1 MLRPLS
7 EPGSCPSLGTAPHP
21 DHLPRCPSR
30 LQGLAQGRCSANI
43 NNRLMTG
50 ALETRPPARCLAT
63 ASLARARHRGT
74 FTPAALVFPGVGRDG
89 GAGGPCWVLT
99 HKAPTPQAWPGMVES
114 WGPEPGAH
122 QRHGIRPLGGTW
134 EWEVGRRRSW
144 VLPPAGSPACGAAGT
159 LRAEAGRGLVLRL
172 KASPRPRPAGV
183 SASAQRLS
191 GPRSRQHRGAGAS
204 QLGPPALG
212 RGCKPGGA
220 TGVGARVRAS
230 RGCRHRGAGARQ
242 PGPSAAA
249 CSQGAARLHAMRPL
263 GDVRPPS
270 APSPPC
276 FLFTISR

>member
-7 EPGSCPSLGTAPHP
+7 EPGSCPSLGTAPRP
-21 DHLPRCPSR
+21 DHLPHCPSR
-30 LQGLAQGRCSANI
+30 LQGLAHGRCSANI

-74 FTPAALVFPGVGRDG
+74 FTPTALVLPGVGRDG

-99 HKAPTPQAWPGMVES
+99 HKAPTLQAWPGMVES

-191 GPRSRQHRGAGAS
+191 GPRSRQHRGAGVS
-204 QLGPPALG
+204 QPGPPASG
-212 RGCKPGGA
+212 RGCEA
-220 TGVGARVRAS
+220 
-230 RGCRHRGAGARQ
+230 AGAASGRLL
-242 PGPSAAA
+242 
-249 CSQGAARLHAMRPL
+249 SQGAAWLHAMRPL